1 MSNEE
6 QKGKYIKPI
15 LVAVVD
21 KQIKQLSKMQV
32 ELLGTEINPDD
43 YNNISEMIGNLKE
56 YMINCRSYNGNKN
69 KTRISIVRK
78 I

>member
-43 YNNISEMIGNLKE
+43 YNNISEMI
-56 YMINCRSYNGNKN
+56 
-69 KTRISIVRK
+69 
-78 I
+78 

>member
-56 YMINCRSYNGNKN
+56 YMINCRSYNGN
-69 KTRISIVRK
+69 
-78 I
+78 

>member
-6 QKGKYIKPI
+6 QKGNYIKPI

-43 YNNISEMIGNLKE
+43 YSNISEMIGNLKE
-56 YMINCRSYNGNKN
+56 YMVNCRSYNGN
-69 KTRISIVRK
+69 
-78 I
+78 

>member
-6 QKGKYIKPI
+6 QKGNYIKPI

-56 YMINCRSYNGNKN
+56 YMINCRSYNGN
-69 KTRISIVRK
+69 
-78 I
+78 